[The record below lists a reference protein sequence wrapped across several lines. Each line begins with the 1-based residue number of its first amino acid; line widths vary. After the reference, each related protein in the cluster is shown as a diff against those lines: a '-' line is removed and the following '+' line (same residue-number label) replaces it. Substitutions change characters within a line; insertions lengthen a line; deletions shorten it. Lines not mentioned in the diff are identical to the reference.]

1 MVRLKD
7 IALHAGV
14 SVMTVSKALRDEPD
28 ISAATKARLKQL
40 AQQMGYVPDTFAQ
53 ALRTRDSKLLGLVI
67 SSITN
72 PIYARTILAIEE
84 RAHQLGCEILLAQS
98 LGTVER
104 EETCLRRLMARRVQ
118 GIFIAPVY
126 RLSTQAPVYQQLLAQ
141 HVPTIILGHLAPFC
155 AQFPN
160 VETDDIAASRA
171 ITEHLLR
178 LGHRRIA
185 YFCGPVVSPTAQ
197 ERYEGYRRA
206 LREAGF
212 EMEDKL
218 IFQAGTTI
226 EDGKK
231 AALQLLNESTRA
243 TAVQMAND
251 LVAIGAAD
259 TFLQHGLK
267 IPQDL
272 SVAGF
277 GNILTSE
284 YFRVPLT
291 TYGQP
296 KFRLGNAAMD
306 SMLNLLR
313 HEKTAPKRL
322 VGDLIIRASTAA
334 PSPKPAAK

>member
-7 IALHAGV
+7 IAIRAGV

-28 ISAATKARLKQL
+28 ISATTKARLKQL

-72 PIYARTILAIEE
+72 PIYARIILAIEE
-84 RAHQLGCEILLAQS
+84 RAHELGYEVILAQS
-98 LGTVER
+98 LGTMER
-104 EETCLRRLMARRVQ
+104 EETCVRRLLARRVQ

-126 RLSTQAPVYQQLLAQ
+126 RMPTQSPVYQLLLAQ
-141 HVPTIILGHLAPFC
+141 RMPTLILGHLAPFC
-155 AQFPN
+155 ASFPN

-171 ITEHLLR
+171 VTEHLLQ

-206 LREAGF
+206 LREADIDVD
-212 EMEDKL
+212 DKW

-226 EDGKK
+226 EDGEK
-231 AALQLLNESTRA
+231 AALQMINESTQA
-243 TAVQMAND
+243 TAVQTAND

-259 TFLQHGLK
+259 TFLKQGLK

-272 SVAGF
+272 SLAGF

-291 TYGQP
+291 TYRQP
-296 KFRLGNAAMD
+296 KFSLGNAAMD
-306 SMLNLLR
+306 SMLDLLR
-313 HEKTAPKRL
+313 HGKTKPKRL
-322 VGDLIIRASTAA
+322 SGDLIVRASTAA
-334 PSPKPAAK
+334 PPSPPAAK